1 MDIVEKGESF
11 LEFAKNHRGSA
22 GHPVLSA
29 VRRVC
34 RRRKKDFLQ
43 SAGTGDC
50 RVGRQSDEHGR
61 VHQFRFTERGKRR
74 DIGFVR
80 NGGDE
85 RHGYKKADVVPHE
98 CRFNYDNRRAGQY
111 ENASSLSVIRF
122 FPLEL

>member
-1 MDIVEKGESF
+1 MNLRRITAGLLATLFCLQFAGCAGEEKKTSSNPPAQATAGLDASQTSTAEST
-11 LEFAKNHRGSA
+11 NSA
-22 GHPVLSA
+22 S
-29 VRRVC
+29 
-34 RRRKKDFLQ
+34 Q
-43 SAGTGDC
+43 SG
-50 RVGRQSDEHGR
+50 
-61 VHQFRFTERGKRR
+61 GKRR